1 MTVESRR
8 FRPDSPY
15 VDLRAGQAD
24 PSAWPVDTLLESI
37 DAAVVATDMSGQIF
51 YCNEAATRTYGHTRE
66 AMVGASVMDLF
77 VDPMDEQS
85 AIDIMASVLAGRSW
99 SGDFRVRSADG
110 SLRTMRI
117 TDSPLIRDGR
127 VVGVIGVGTDV
138 TDRLGTEEDA
148 ATAARRLTQL
158 SRVIAELT
166 AARDMDAVVEIVVSH
181 AADALGADLS
191 SMTVL
196 SDPGTLTLVGLRG
209 APVGTAQRWASFPL
223 TEQVP
228 IAEAARTGRPLV
240 LTGRDAI
247 TRAYPALETA
257 APGERSMICLP
268 LQASDGI
275 LGVIGLSFSGLRAP
289 DAQEMEFLTTLADTC
304 GQAIERFNALAE
316 ATNAADK
323 LRFVAEVSAELAG
336 SLDYPTTLRKV
347 ASLVVP
353 TVADWCALDIVEDGR
368 LNRLAV
374 AHVDPVK
381 VEFVKAL
388 EERYPTDPDAATGAT
403 NVVRTGRS
411 QLYRDVTEEMLVAG
425 TVDAEHLRLSREL
438 GLRSGLIVPLEA
450 RGRVL
455 GALTLVWAESD
466 RRYDES
472 DLAFA
477 EELARRAATAIDNA
491 QLHSQTLEAAVQLQ
505 RAVLPDSIAE
515 IPGWETAVHYNPS
528 GRTEVGGD
536 FYDAVPLGDGRMAVV
551 VGDVMGRGVA
561 AAAAMAQ
568 MRATLRAYIAIDP
581 DPQTV
586 VANLDRMFET
596 FRVAQFVTLVYVL
609 ADPEA
614 GNISFVNAGH
624 LPPLVVLPGATAVPL
639 TARVSLPLGAGPDN
653 RTATTVE
660 FPTGAT
666 LLAFTDGLVE
676 RRGEDIDVGLDRLV
690 DLARHIGDDPLDDWL
705 GRIIHALGDGDR
717 DDDVTALAVR
727 RTD

>member
-1 MTVESRR
+1 MESGR
-8 FRPDSPY
+8 FRPDPVY

-66 AMVGASVMDLF
+66 AMLGASVMDLF

-127 VVGVIGVGTDV
+127 IVGVIGVGTDV
-138 TDRLGTEEDA
+138 TEQLGTEEDA
-148 ATAARRLTQL
+148 ATSARRLTQL

-166 AARDMDAVVEIVVSH
+166 AARDMDAVVEIVVTH

-196 SDPGTLTLVGLRG
+196 SDPETLTLVGLRG
-209 APVGTAQRWASFPL
+209 APAGTSERWASFPL

-228 IAEAARTGRPLV
+228 IAEAARTGRPIV

-247 TRAYPALETA
+247 TRAYPHLQTTST
-257 APGERSMICLP
+257 GERSMICLP
-268 LQASDGI
+268 LRASDRT
-275 LGVIGLSFSGLRAP
+275 LGVIGLSFSGVRTP

-304 GQAIERFNALAE
+304 GQAMERFNALAE
-316 ATNAADK
+316 ATSAADK

-353 TVADWCALDIVEDGR
+353 TLADWCALDIVEDGR

-411 QLYRDVTEEMLVAG
+411 QLYREVTEEMLVAG
-425 TVDAEHLRLSREL
+425 TIDEEHLRLSREL

-455 GALTLVWAESD
+455 GTLTLVWAESD

-491 QLHSQTLEAAVQLQ
+491 QLHSQTLEAALQLQ
-505 RAVLPDSIAE
+505 RAVLPDSIAD

-536 FYDAVPLGDGRMAVV
+536 FYDAVPLGEGRLAVV

-568 MRATLRAYIAIDP
+568 MRATLRAYVAIDP
-581 DPQTV
+581 DPETV

-596 FRVAQFVTLVYVL
+596 FRVAQFVTLVYLL
-609 ADPEA
+609 ADPAA
-614 GNISFVNAGH
+614 GSISFVNAGH

-653 RTATTVE
+653 RAATTVA

-676 RRGEDIDVGLDRLV
+676 RRDEDIDVGLDRLV
-690 DLARHIGDDPLDDWL
+690 ELARPVGADPLDDWL
-705 GRIIHALGDGDR
+705 SRIIGALRDGNR

-727 RTD
+727 RTG